1 MANKEAT
8 VYIVDCGQTMG
19 EISYGRSATNLEW
32 ALEYVWDKI
41 TSTVATGRKTAMVG
55 VVGLRTDTT
64 KNTLEADEDYQHIT
78 VLQDISQ
85 ILMPQLRHLSHE
97 LKTSTTEAGDAISA
111 LVVAIQ
117 MISTTCKQLKYD
129 RKIVLLTDAR
139 GNMNVDQLDGITSKL
154 KEDKIELVILGVD
167 FDDAEFGFKE
177 ESKDAT
183 KGENEQILKTLCTDL
198 GDLGTCGTLAEAV
211 DELQNPRIKS
221 VKGTAVY
228 KGFLTLGNPETFD
241 TALAIDVERYVK
253 VMIARPPTASRFVVR
268 NDMAAGEATQSS
280 ATLSYGDESVKQ
292 EGHDGLTAVK
302 SARTYTVQ
310 DDDAPGGRKELDL
323 DELSKGYEYGRTA
336 VHISESDR
344 NVTTY
349 ETHAGFDIVG
359 FVARSQVS
367 LSLTLVIVIR

>member
-1 MANKEAT
+1 MANKEAS
-8 VYIVDCGQTMG
+8 VYIVDCGVTMANV
-19 EISYGRSATNLEW
+19 SHGRSVTNLEW
-32 ALEYVWDKI
+32 ALVYVWDKI
-41 TSTVATGRKTAMVG
+41 TSTVATGRKTAMAG
-55 VVGLRTDTT
+55 VVAFRTDAT
-64 KNTLEADEDYQHIT
+64 KNSLEADEDYQHIC
-78 VLQDISQ
+78 VLQDIGQ

-97 LKTSTTEAGDAISA
+97 LKTSETEAGDAISA

-117 MISTTCKQLKYD
+117 MISTTCRQLKYD
-129 RKIVLLTDAR
+129 RKIVLVTDAR

-177 ESKDAT
+177 ESKDAI
-183 KGENEQILKTLCTDL
+183 KAENEEIWKTLCSDL

-211 DELQNPRIKS
+211 DELQNPRIKN

-228 KGFLTLGNPETFD
+228 KGFLTLGNPEAFD

-253 VMIARPPTASRFVVR
+253 VMIAKPPTASRFVVR
-268 NDMAAGEATQSS
+268 HDMAAGEATQSS
-280 ATLSYGDESVKQ
+280 AALAYADDELKE

-310 DDDAPGGRKELDL
+310 DDNAPGGRKELDL

-344 NVTTY
+344 NVTMY
-349 ETHAGFDIVG
+349 ETLAGFDIVG

-367 LSLTLVIVIR
+367 LPL